1 MYEREL
7 IVLPRYRIARV
18 GKSSFIIKLSEC
30 ENPPQAI
37 TVTEILVTQRLRPEN
52 DRSLTNLHLRTSAY
66 GADSLTEVA
75 AHLASYPLSPPLLKD
90 FGSLPTRKRKQTQ
103 MDNQKLTAAKKTE
116 DAKAK
121 TRQRRA
127 HTRSRAGCSECRS
140 RRIRCGEQR
149 PKW

>member
-7 IVLPRYRIARV
+7 IVLPRDRIARV
-18 GKSSFIIKLSEC
+18 GKPSFIIKLSEC
-30 ENPPQAI
+30 ENPSQAM
-37 TVTEILVTQRLRPEN
+37 TVTEIPNVPCFKPDMTG
-52 DRSLTNLHLRTSAY
+52 RSLTCVSELVLTGPTALQKSLPTLHLIP
-66 GADSLTEVA
+66 
-75 AHLASYPLSPPLLKD
+75 YPLLLKD
-90 FGSLPTRKRKQTQ
+90 LESLPTRKRMRTK
-103 MDNQKLTAAKKTE
+103 MHDQKDTAAKKTE